1 MLSKGTYSLKKY
13 LISIESDDGVRLKNF
28 FAQKNFQ
35 TMKSEFIKLGV
46 VGKQLALKQY
56 FELGV
61 AGREQPLTPSELGC
75 TLSHL
80 DALKD
85 FLKSDA
91 SLALVFEDDVIQNL
105 DFSLVELE
113 KEVRGLNLK
122 PSFFLSLGGIQLKH
136 SQKVKGHIYQQKL
149 LDKNILEVHPFYY
162 KKLVSA
168 YAYIV
173 DREMAALLLAY
184 HNPPKV
190 FDHWGDLEY
199 VEKAH
204 HFYAT
209 YLFDHPVIQ
218 NIEEDSY
225 LEQERLEMVKI
236 FKSRNTNKNLYSIL
250 LKKIISLFLK
260 SYT

>member
-1 MLSKGTYSLKKY
+1 MKKY
-13 LISIESDDGVRLKNF
+13 LISIDSDDGVRLKNF
-28 FAQKNFQ
+28 FAQQIFATCKNDF
-35 TMKSEFIKLGV
+35 MKFGVKGAELTVKEYFDLGV
-46 VGKQLALKQY
+46 IGHNKA
-56 FELGV
+56 
-61 AGREQPLTPSELGC
+61 LTPSELGC

-80 DALKD
+80 EALKD

-184 HNPPKV
+184 HNPPKI

-225 LEQERLEMVKI
+225 LEQERLEMLKI

-260 SYT
+260 SYKA

>member
-1 MLSKGTYSLKKY
+1 MKKY
-13 LISIESDDGVRLKNF
+13 LISIDSDDGVRLKNF
-28 FAQKNFQ
+28 FAQQIFATCKNDF
-35 TMKSEFIKLGV
+35 MKFGVKGAELTVKEYFDLGV
-46 VGKQLALKQY
+46 TGHNKA
-56 FELGV
+56 
-61 AGREQPLTPSELGC
+61 LTPSELGC

-80 DALKD
+80 EALKD

-136 SQKVKGHIYQQKL
+136 SQKVKGYIYQQKL

-184 HNPPKV
+184 HNPPKI

>member
-1 MLSKGTYSLKKY
+1 M
-13 LISIESDDGVRLKNF
+13 RLKNF
-28 FAQKNFQ
+28 FAQQIFATCKNDF
-35 TMKSEFIKLGV
+35 MKFGVKGAELTVKEYFDLGV
-46 VGKQLALKQY
+46 IGHNKA
-56 FELGV
+56 
-61 AGREQPLTPSELGC
+61 LTPSELGC

-80 DALKD
+80 EALKD

-184 HNPPKV
+184 HNPPKI

-225 LEQERLEMVKI
+225 LEQERLEMLKI

-260 SYT
+260 SYKA